1 MNSVSLYDIG
11 QDFLAALESLAVDE
25 DTGEI
30 IDFGAIDALST
41 QFDDK
46 AESIACY
53 IKNMNALAAAL
64 KAEEDA
70 LADRRKRTEKRVE
83 GLKKYLTNC
92 FDAIGRDK
100 IETAR
105 AKISF
110 RKSTAVLIENEATIP
125 KKYVVKTVATKPD
138 KVAIK
143 NAIQGGAKI
152 AGVSL
157 VENRNIQIK

>member
-11 QDFLAALESLAVDE
+11 QDFLAVLESLAVDE

-53 IKNMNALAAAL
+53 IKNTNALTAAL
-64 KAEEDA
+64 KAEEAA
-70 LADRRKRTEKRVE
+70 LADRRKRAEKRVE
-83 GLKKYLTNC
+83 GLKKYLTSC

-110 RKSTAVLIENEATIP
+110 RKSTAVLIEDEAALP
-125 KKYVVKTVATKPD
+125 AEYVVQTVATKPD
-138 KVAIK
+138 KTAIK
-143 NAIQGGAKI
+143 NAIQGGATI
-152 AGVSL
+152 AGASL